1 MENKQEWLKKRKNY
15 IGGSDIAAIVGLN
28 KYKTAVD
35 VFLDK
40 TSEVIEETANEAA
53 KWGTLLEDLLIQEY
67 AQYRTVEVEKPIH
80 TIFHPEYE
88 FLGANIDAYV
98 NRGEYVLECK
108 TAGYRMADQWGE
120 EGTDQIPDNYLC
132 QVAWYSA
139 ITRVPK
145 VDIAVLIGGQDF
157 RVYTYTKNKEF
168 EDKLIAIGINFWINN
183 VQKNIPPIATNTHD
197 VFSLYPRGNG
207 KELKATEEIIDKLNR
222 FKMMNEEKSALEKT
236 LEVLKKNIQEYM
248 QDYDILVDENGN
260 VLSTWKNTSPRAG
273 IDLKRFKD
281 ECKDLYLQYANYS
294 KSSRVFLVK

>member
-40 TSEVIEETANEAA
+40 TSDTIEETTNEAA
-53 KWGTLLEDLLIQEY
+53 KWGTLLEDLLVKEY
-67 AQYRTVEVEKPIH
+67 ASRMGVEVEKPIY

-168 EDKLIAIGINFWINN
+168 EDKLIAIGVNFWVNN
-183 VQKNIPPIATNTHD
+183 VQKNIPPVATNTHD

-207 KELKATEEIIDKLNR
+207 KEIKANTEIVSSLMELKA
-222 FKMMNEEKSALEKT
+222 MNEEKTGLEKAMDN
-236 LEVLKKNIQEYM
+236 LKKGIQEYM

-273 IDLKRFKD
+273 IDLKRFKA
-281 ECKDLYLQYANYS
+281 EHQDLYLQYVNYS